1 MYMHV
6 DINGAYAAFETAM
19 EPKLAD
25 HPLLILSNNDSMVIA
40 MNQKAK
46 NIGIKRGAPLFKCQE
61 LIKKHRIAIRSSNFT
76 LYEDYSNR
84 FHETLEGYAAA
95 TNRYSVDE
103 CFMSLAGMTHLID
116 PERYGR
122 EIRATL
128 QHNLSLTCGVG
139 VGISKTLAKLAT
151 YASKRWKATGGV
163 VVLTDPIRIQK
174 LLSLVETREIWG
186 IGKRISEH
194 LCELGIKTGAQFAN
208 TDVRFIRKTFGVQ
221 MERTWRELNGEPCF
235 ALDDSPPAR
244 QQIIVSRSFG
254 QRLTERHDLH
264 EAVSFFTAR
273 AAEQLR
279 LDGSWARQIMVFIQ
293 SSHFAKGP
301 DRFSTSGIEFLTSTQ
316 DTRDLNSAAIAILNR
331 IYRPGVAYAKAG
343 VVLSSMTDGTEQL
356 SLFDERPV
364 RSGSEALMK
373 VMDRLNRQHRGT
385 VFMLAEGIE
394 QPFRMKQTL
403 LSPRYTTR
411 WDELPVA
418 RS

>member
-19 EPKLAD
+19 APWLSRK
-25 HPLLILSNNDSMVIA
+25 PLIILSNGDSMIIA
-40 MNQKAK
+40 MNQLAK
-46 NIGIKRGAPLFKCQE
+46 DLGIKRGAPLFKCQD
-61 LIKKHRIAIRSSNFT
+61 LIKRHHIAIRSSNFT

-84 FHETLEGYAAA
+84 FHETLEGYASRS
-95 TNRYSVDE
+95 NRYSVDE
-103 CFMSLAGMTHLID
+103 SFMSLAGMSHLVD
-116 PERYGR
+116 FEQYGR

-139 VGISKTLAKLAT
+139 VSKSKTLAKLAT

-163 VVLTDPIRIQK
+163 VVLIDPHRIQK
-174 LLSLVETREIWG
+174 LLSLVEAKDIWG
-186 IGKRISEH
+186 IGRKLSER
-194 LCELGIKTGAQFAN
+194 LGEMGIKTGAQFIN
-208 TDVRFIRKTFGVQ
+208 TDVRLIRKKFGVQ
-221 MERTWRELNGEPCF
+221 MERTWRELHGEACYS
-235 ALDDSPPAR
+235 LDESPPAR

-254 QRLTERHDLH
+254 RRLTERHDLH

-279 LDGSWARQIMVFIQ
+279 LDGSWARQVMVFIQ
-293 SSHFAKGP
+293 SSHYAKGP
-301 DRFSTSGIEFLTSTQ
+301 DRFSTSGIEFITASQ
-316 DTRDLNSAAIAILNR
+316 DTRDLNNAAVSILNR
-331 IYRPGVAYAKAG
+331 IYRPGIAYAKAG

-364 RSGSEALMK
+364 RKGSDALMR
-373 VMDRLNRQHRGT
+373 VMDRLNRQHRGS

-394 QPFRMKQTL
+394 QPFRMKQAL

-411 WDELPVA
+411 WEELPIVRA
-418 RS
+418 